1 MKIRNC
7 TDTIYPAY
15 AVSSPDRVAKNFW
28 ESPTRVLLSVF
39 RALVVWQRRVNSRRQ
54 LAEMETRLLRDMG
67 LTRDDAEREAG
78 KSFWRA

>member
-1 MKIRNC
+1 MKTQDC
-7 TDTIYPAY
+7 TDTTYQAY
-15 AVSSPDRVAKNFW
+15 AASLPDRVAKNLW

-54 LAEMETRLLRDMG
+54 LAEMETRLLVDMG
-67 LTRDDAEREAG
+67 LTRDDADREAG